1 MLSPPVDDAQRI
13 TSGRQFWRFALTVS
27 VVGVAVQLALTA
39 YYLGM
44 GHAPKP
50 HDLPVGVMA
59 TAAQLPKVTSTLE
72 ADGAFTV
79 RTYPSVDAMTAA
91 IRHRDIYGGVDLTA
105 AEPHLYIATA
115 AGPSAAAVLR
125 GTYTT
130 VMQQQTAQ
138 KLDQLAGQA
147 TEVPLTAVRAL
158 TAPPAVT
165 DVVPL
170 PADDRNGSSI
180 GFLVQALALGGTIAS
195 TGLGQLI
202 PRARRQARR
211 GLAHMTTLIVYALG
225 SAAIVL
231 WSMSWFG
238 VGAGANHMALFWEFT
253 LVSLAITASTAGAV
267 SLIGPAG
274 ALAGLFYFTI
284 GTVISGASI
293 PPEFLPAFGHHLGQA
308 LPTGAGVQAVRDS
321 LYFPAV
327 SLHRPLTTLALYAG
341 LGCLVILVT
350 NALPNRSDR
359 TSEFEITLQPHQPV
373 PPSTD

>member
-1 MLSPPVDDAQRI
+1 MLAPPVDDAQRI
-13 TSGRQFWRFALTVS
+13 TSGRQFWRFALVVS
-27 VVGVAVQLALTA
+27 IVGVAVQLALTA

-59 TAAQLPKVTSTLE
+59 TAAQLPRVTETLE
-72 ADGAFTV
+72 ADGAFAV
-79 RTYPSVDAMTAA
+79 RTYPTVAALTEA

-105 AEPHLYIATA
+105 AAPHLYIATA
-115 AGPSAAAVLR
+115 AGPSAAALLR
-125 GTYTT
+125 TTYTS
-130 VMQQQTAQ
+130 VIQQQTAQ
-138 KLDQLAGQA
+138 KLDQLAGA
-147 TEVPLTAVRAL
+147 AVPADTVRAL
-158 TAPPAVT
+158 TAPPAIT

-211 GLAHMTTLIVYALG
+211 GFAHMATLVIYALG

-238 VGAGANHMALFWEFT
+238 VGVGANHLALFWEFT
-253 LVSLAITASTAGAV
+253 LVSLAITASTAGFV

-274 ALAGLFYFTI
+274 ALAGLIYFTV
-284 GTVISGASI
+284 GTVISGATI

-359 TSEFEITLQPHQPV
+359 TSEFDVTLMPHPERQDTPH
-373 PPSTD
+373 